1 MMEAGQIPTS
11 VSGVRAIQ
19 LQYRMIRE
27 IATGRSAFCQSR
39 TQINSPGMGTMMPE
53 NFRDVAEVT
62 KQCIELFRLELI
74 QLIHACK
81 RFDEH
86 DLNFGWVS
94 VYMPVRFLQAA
105 DSDKVLMTFCDK
117 HEIATNQICFALSG
131 KLLTD
136 SDDHTATVLSNLRN
150 RGFHFMLT
158 EFAAD
163 GCQLMRLADFPVDY
177 VMLSPQVTHYIGRSE
192 RADNAV
198 QAVIDFVEDL
208 DAKAIAEGVTNIRQ
222 AETLHEAG
230 CSYCAGDL
238 AGGYLDEKD
247 VKGRQD
253 T

>member
-1 MMEAGQIPTS
+1 MAAEQMQTTVG
-11 VSGVRAIQ
+11 GVRAIEM
-19 LQYRMIRE
+19 QYRMIRE

-53 NFRDVAEVT
+53 NFREVAEVT

-81 RFDEH
+81 RFEEREM
-86 DLNFGWVS
+86 NFGWVS
-94 VYMPVRFLQAA
+94 VYMPVRFLLAS

-117 HEIATNQICFALSG
+117 HEIATNQLCFALSG

-136 SDDHTATVLSNLRN
+136 AEEHTPTVLTNLRN

-158 EFAAD
+158 DFAGE
-163 GCQLMRLADFPVDY
+163 GCQMMRLADFPVDY
-177 VMLSPQVTHYIGRSE
+177 VMLSPEVTHYIGRSQ

-208 DAKAIAEGVTNIRQ
+208 DAKAIAEGVVNIRQ

-230 CSYCAGDL
+230 CSYCAGAL
-238 AGGYLDEKD
+238 AGGYMEEKD
-247 VKGRQD
+247 VRAKQD